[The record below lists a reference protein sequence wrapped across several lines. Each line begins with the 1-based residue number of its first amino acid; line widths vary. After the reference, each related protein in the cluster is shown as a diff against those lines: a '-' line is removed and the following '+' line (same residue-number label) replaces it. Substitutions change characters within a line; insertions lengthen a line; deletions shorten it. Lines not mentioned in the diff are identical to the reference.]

1 VQPLAAINLGIAVKS
16 RSWFI
21 ALPVLALACVAQG
34 ADAPKAAAKSPA
46 TYAQVAALQE
56 QLLAM
61 HAQMDAMQEQLRT
74 MSARMQ
80 DMQKMRGM
88 MMGGQPES
96 GGSQHGAPQPAPEA
110 KPGTP
115 ADGDHAA
122 HH

>member
-1 VQPLAAINLGIAVKS
+1 MLAMT
-16 RSWFI
+16 
-21 ALPVLALACVAQG
+21 CVAQG
-34 ADAPKAAAKSPA
+34 ADVPRDAAKAPA

-56 QLLAM
+56 QVLAM

-74 MSARMQ
+74 MAGRMQ

-88 MMGGQPES
+88 MMGGQPDA
-96 GGSQHGAPQPAPEA
+96 GGTQQGAAQPGSDA
-110 KPGTP
+110 KPATP